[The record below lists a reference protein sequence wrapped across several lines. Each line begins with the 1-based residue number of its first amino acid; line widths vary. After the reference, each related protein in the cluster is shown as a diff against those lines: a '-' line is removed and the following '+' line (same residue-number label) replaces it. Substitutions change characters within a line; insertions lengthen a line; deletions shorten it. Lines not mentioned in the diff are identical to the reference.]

1 MTKNKRIMTINIMN
15 EQLQNKSNHG
25 GGECNV
31 LERTITT
38 AVKRFRY
45 NDYNDKQTITEHRS
59 DAQQTTDRTNN
70 TMAIYHR
77 RLLNDKVSLE
87 GIVEV

>member
-31 LERTITT
+31 LAQTITT
-38 AVKRFRY
+38 VVKRFI
-45 NDYNDKQTITEHRS
+45 NDYNDKQTTTEHRS
-59 DAQQTTDRTNN
+59 DAQQTTERTNN
-70 TMAIYHR
+70 TMAVYHR
-77 RLLNDKVSLE
+77 RLLNDKV
-87 GIVEV
+87 